1 MGGIIT
7 TDENGAGVSDLLP
20 AEDAGTR
27 YLVKELK
34 APDGY
39 SLDERYYETQ
49 KIVTVKPV
57 QELSE
62 IEKLGVHNNAS
73 FTNKFKTDIVMFNT
87 EILKGI
93 TDDTA
98 DKSLLEEEFTTSFTL
113 RDYAKGE
120 NELAA
125 SRLVVTDQDIQMQ
138 YQEQGEYKTEPT
150 RDDAYRVNWVR
161 VYSAYNAQTDPDLDV
176 TVPDASKPVSA
187 KVQYQPAADLG
198 SDDESTWRDVPT
210 APLKTSKAWERM
222 ARPFRFPPDWKRWRS
237 GWFIPAWMSIS

>member
-113 RDYAKGE
+113 H
-120 NELAA
+120 
-125 SRLVVTDQDIQMQ
+125 RL
-138 YQEQGEYKTEPT
+138 
-150 RDDAYRVNWVR
+150 
-161 VYSAYNAQTDPDLDV
+161 
-176 TVPDASKPVSA
+176 
-187 KVQYQPAADLG
+187 
-198 SDDESTWRDVPT
+198 
-210 APLKTSKAWERM
+210 
-222 ARPFRFPPDWKRWRS
+222 
-237 GWFIPAWMSIS
+237 

>member
-1 MGGIIT
+1 M
-7 TDENGAGVSDLLP
+7 
-20 AEDAGTR
+20 
-27 YLVKELK
+27 KELK

-198 SDDESTWRDVPT
+198 SDDESTWRDVPNGAIENVQSLGADGAT
-210 APLKTSKAWERM
+210 VSIPAGLEAM
-222 ARPFRFPPDWKRWRS
+222 AFRV
-237 GWFIPAWMSIS
+237 FIPAWMSIS

>member
-1 MGGIIT
+1 MCPI
-7 TDENGAGVSDLLP
+7 LLP

-125 SRLVVTDQDIQMQ
+125 SRA
-138 YQEQGEYKTEPT
+138 GG
-150 RDDAYRVNWVR
+150 YRPG
-161 VYSAYNAQTDPDLDV
+161 YPNA
-176 TVPDASKPVSA
+176 VSGA
-187 KVQYQPAADLG
+187 G
-198 SDDESTWRDVPT
+198 R
-210 APLKTSKAWERM
+210 
-222 ARPFRFPPDWKRWRS
+222 
-237 GWFIPAWMSIS
+237 I

>member
-1 MGGIIT
+1 MCIRDRDDTWYEAVIPANQNDPTVTYRPETAGNMNGGVLTNESDSGRILIKKADENGTGLQGAQFAVYQLEPGDVQGQQVGGIIT

-98 DKSLLEEEFTTSFTL
+98 DKSLLEEEFTTSFTPVS
-113 RDYAKGE
+113 Y
-120 NELAA
+120 
-125 SRLVVTDQDIQMQ
+125 TH
-138 YQEQGEYKTEPT
+138 
-150 RDDAYRVNWVR
+150 
-161 VYSAYNAQTDPDLDV
+161 LDV
-176 TVPDASKPVSA
+176 YKRQLIGCRRPRP
-187 KVQYQPAADLG
+187 
-198 SDDESTWRDVPT
+198 RT
-210 APLKTSKAWERM
+210 AMIWI
-222 ARPFRFPPDWKRWRS
+222 PPPKR
-237 GWFIPAWMSIS
+237 